1 MIYFLIIEI
10 HSSYTI
16 IITLFH
22 MYFILYLGSE
32 DTGDPP
38 SMNICICSNNQRTN
52 ASNGGSKPVIQANG
66 KQAKTM

>member
-1 MIYFLIIEI
+1 
-10 HSSYTI
+10 
-16 IITLFH
+16 